1 MHEQGGPTNP
11 LVASA
16 GRLQAMDP
24 QVCRLQVDGPGER
37 AAGETWLDLADP
49 EGGLDL
55 LVAAGERLG
64 RRPDHLGASI
74 ASAVVDAVLS
84 AHLPPLLVDRCLPGP
99 GAGLQARLHPDE
111 LWFDA
116 VESGGGSCCLV
127 AGDPRAQE
135 PGVEVVEGVDALH
148 RALAGALL
156 ETGRTWF
163 PAVRRRA
170 PFGRRGM
177 WGQLADDVH
186 ATALWTARVAG
197 LDPRTTWDEAQTIV
211 GLVAAEAP
219 ELKVRPRPFPVTWSG
234 GEALWQ
240 VKGTCCLWYTACPEL
255 ERDASYCTSCP
266 LRPDDLRHELLR
278 SWMESQAALTAD
290 P

>member
-1 MHEQGGPTNP
+1 MSNP
-11 LVASA
+11 LAASV
-16 GRLQAMDP
+16 RRVQALDP
-24 QVCRLQVDGPGER
+24 HVCRLQVARAGAR
-37 AAGETWLDLADP
+37 AASETWVDLADP
-49 EGGLDL
+49 EAGLDL

-84 AHLPPLLVDRCLPGP
+84 AHLPLLLVDRCLPGS
-99 GAGLQARLHPDE
+99 GTGSMQARLHPDE

-116 VESGGGSCCLV
+116 VEVESSACACRLV
-127 AGDPRAQE
+127 AGDPRAEQL
-135 PGVEVVEGVDALH
+135 GVAVVDGVDALH
-148 RALAGALL
+148 RALADVLL
-156 ETGRTWF
+156 ETGRRWF
-163 PAVRRRA
+163 HAVRRRA

-197 LDPRTTWDEAQTIV
+197 SDPRATWDEAQTIV
-211 GLVAAEAP
+211 ELVAAEAP
-219 ELKVRPRPFPVTWSG
+219 DLKVRPRPFPVTWSG

-240 VKGTCCLWYTACPEL
+240 AKGTCCLWYTACPEQ

-278 SWMESQAALTAD
+278 SWMESHAALTAD